1 MSRPRLETG
10 TAVLELVL
18 LVPVFMLFVF
28 VAVGLGRLAL
38 ARGNIDA
45 AARDAARAGS
55 LARSSDDAVAAATAA
70 TNDSLGS
77 HDLTCADLAVSV
89 DTAQFRPGGFVR
101 VDVACRVTMT
111 DLVGMWTPGA
121 STMNARAVAVVDTY
135 RSTT

>member
-1 MSRPRLETG
+1 MTRPRPETG

-18 LVPVFMLFVF
+18 LVPVFMMFVF
-28 VAVGLGRLAL
+28 VAVGLGRLGL

-55 LARSSDDAVAAATAA
+55 LARSAGDAEAAAIAA
-70 TNDSLGS
+70 TNDSLAS
-77 HDLTCADLAVSV
+77 HDLTCADLRV
-89 DTAQFRPGGFVR
+89 DVETDKFEAGGFVR
-101 VDVACRVTMT
+101 VDVRCRVTMT

-135 RSTT
+135 RSTR